1 MNAFI
6 RLLYALLIAVAVGL
20 FVGISI
26 NSVYPGPKMPEYP
39 NSNYSNP
46 SEAEQAK
53 FQKQQQDF
61 DKQYKDFR
69 SKEKNYQRNVS
80 IVAVVAAVVIVVLGL
95 WYMRRNEIIGEGLA
109 LGGIGVGLYAVI
121 TAMVAEH
128 RIMRFIAVT
137 TLLAS
142 ALLVVHRRFI
152 ENPSVKK
159 RA

>member
-6 RLLYALLIAVAVGL
+6 RLLYALLIAVSVGL

-39 NSNYSNP
+39 SSNYASP
-46 SEAEQAK
+46 SEADQAK
-53 FQKQQQDF
+53 YQKQQQDF

-80 IVAVVAAVVIVVLGL
+80 IIAVVGAVVIVALGL
-95 WYMRRNEIIGEGLA
+95 WYLRRNEIIGEGLA
-109 LGGIGVGLYAVI
+109 LGGLGVGLYAVI
-121 TAMVAEH
+121 TAMVADH
-128 RIMRFIAVT
+128 RIMRLVAVT
-137 TLLAS
+137 ILLAS

-152 ENPSVKK
+152 EKPAVKK
-159 RA
+159 HA